1 MVSHLL
7 YHEPSNRSTY
17 FSMVIDMLFDS
28 EGKVKLANLI
38 WCMLIFTG
46 IIIAI
51 IYGIR
56 YGANAWMFG
65 R

>member
-17 FSMVIDMLFDS
+17 FSMVIGMLFDS
-28 EGKVKLANLI
+28 EGKVNMANLI
-38 WCMLIFTG
+38 WCILIFTG
-46 IIIAI
+46 IIVAI

-56 YGANAWMFG
+56 YGSNAWMFK
-65 R
+65 